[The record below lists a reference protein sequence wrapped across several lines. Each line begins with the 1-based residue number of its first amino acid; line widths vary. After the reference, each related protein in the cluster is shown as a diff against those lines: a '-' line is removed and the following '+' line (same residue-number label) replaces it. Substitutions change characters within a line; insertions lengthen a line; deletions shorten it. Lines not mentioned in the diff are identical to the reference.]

1 MKERASGGA
10 KFPGQSAALRLGNPK
25 PLKDTDINVNYGRA
39 AEGRRPKSIA
49 AMDVPVVKVNAKY
62 MGTSKKGPAAPGV
75 LTMSEVRFKWTPNDV
90 SSTLAPLNVEFS
102 VIKAHFFSKNK
113 KALLN
118 LSKGPDA
125 KAEGYVFEFDDFKDR
140 DMCRDHVAKILGR
153 QQGTGVAGQAPPPAT
168 TKPVTAPAPVAGASS
183 NQFDRAEMERRLK
196 LLQTDS
202 ELQKLHSELVIGER
216 ILSED
221 EFWAAR
227 KHMLEEDS
235 SRGGRQKTG
244 LKTAMLA
251 DVRPITDGRTNKV
264 TFNLTPEI
272 IQQIFTEKPAVHRAF
287 LQNVPT
293 KMSEVEFWTKYC
305 RAEYL
310 YRTKNQA
317 AAAAEAADD
326 EDLAVF
332 TREDDIIQNEA
343 RKKIKRVDPTLDI
356 AADMADDYTHLP
368 GRGIYRDGNKEEAE
382 YVGGKSRSIMN
393 DINRHAAVV
402 LEGRPLDGL
411 SVTGADTAAVAQ
423 ALAIAQQAQVDSEKP
438 EELEVRRLERL
449 RDMTLNDDLQGPQEA
464 PHVPLTI
471 QDPRKYFDSQA
482 AAPAGESGPA
492 AAAQAAVDPGE
503 ALDSFHEQLASWKR
517 NGLHSCSCLAPAVA
531 LKVMTDLTREVSS
544 SKFSLGRTAEKNV
557 LDSLPKG
564 IKDELLQQSAAVH
577 ELLRHFW
584 ACYPLTSKTL
594 LEKATRLKQAMSQIY
609 TRLEKMKESSS
620 GDLRHQI
627 SQLVQP
633 IFQALDAAITHF
645 EDDEKRRASRTAQKQ
660 APGQHNGSVG
670 AKLVAA

>member
-1 MKERASGGA
+1 
-10 KFPGQSAALRLGNPK
+10 
-25 PLKDTDINVNYGRA
+25 
-39 AEGRRPKSIA
+39 
-49 AMDVPVVKVNAKY
+49 MDVPVLKVNAKY
-62 MGTSKKGPAAPGV
+62 MGPSKKGPAMAGV
-75 LTMSEVRFKWTPNDV
+75 LTMSDTRFKWTPNYA
-90 SSTLAPLNVEFS
+90 SGSAPLNIEFS
-102 VIKAHFFSKNK
+102 VIKAHFFSKGK

-118 LSKGPDA
+118 LSKGSDA
-125 KAEGYVFEFDDFKDR
+125 KAEGYVFEYDDVRDR
-140 DMCRDHVAKILGR
+140 DMCRDHVAKILGK
-153 QQGTGVAGQAPPPAT
+153 QSNGGAPAAPAM
-168 TKPVTAPAPVAGASS
+168 KPLIAPVAGSQS
-183 NQFDRAEMERRLK
+183 DQFDRAEMERRLK

-202 ELQKLHSELVIGER
+202 ELQKLHSELVIGGV
-216 ILSED
+216 LSET

-227 KHMLEEDS
+227 KHMLEEDVT
-235 SRGGRQKTG
+235 RGPKQRTG

-251 DVRPITDGRTNKV
+251 DVRPLTDGRTNKV

-272 IQQIFTEKPAVHRAF
+272 IHQIFTEKPAVHRAF

-343 RKKIKRVDPTLDI
+343 RKKIKRVDPTLDM

-368 GRGIYRDGNKEEAE
+368 GHGTYRDGSKEETE
-382 YVGGKSRSIMN
+382 YNGVKLRSIMN

-411 SVTGADTAAVAQ
+411 PVAGADTATVAQ
-423 ALAIAQQAQVDSEKP
+423 ALAIAQQAQADSENID
-438 EELEVRRLERL
+438 ELEQKRLERL

-482 AAPAGESGPA
+482 APAGESGPA
-492 AAAQAAVDPGE
+492 APTSMDPGE
-503 ALDSFHEQLASWKR
+503 ALDSFHEQLVSWKR
-517 NGLHSCSCLAPAVA
+517 NGLQNCLLVSPSLA
-531 LKVMTDLTREVSS
+531 LKIMTDLTREVAA
-544 SKFSLGRTAEKNV
+544 SKFTLGRTAEKNV
-557 LDSLPKG
+557 LDSLPKA
-564 IKDELLQQSAAVH
+564 IKDELSQQSAAVH

-584 ACYPLTSKTL
+584 ACYPLTSKFL
-594 LEKATRLKQAMSQIY
+594 LEKATRLKQAMSKIY
-609 TRLEKMKESSS
+609 THLGKMKESAS

-633 IFQALDAAITHF
+633 IFHALDAAITHF
-645 EDDEKRRASRTAQKQ
+645 EEDEKRRASKSAQKQ
-660 APGQHNGSVG
+660 APGQQNGSYG